1 MKKFFVGLLL
11 GLLNKF
17 FISIVFA
24 LASPMVFAFIS
35 KLSTGYWFKL
45 LRNPFIYCILGLFLV
60 WFAASFVYKI
70 LLLRKNNK
78 SLNSEV
84 FRFGRET
91 FGPLSYKG
99 VIWRIKGDRDHRGF
113 VIVRSLYADTP
124 AMCPKCRT
132 ELEEYKKIL
141 GSYKWKCIDCG
152 FEKIN
157 KNNFYFEAGRAGK
170 IARRDAED
178 AWKLFK
184 MQERDN
190 Y

>member
-1 MKKFFVGLLL
+1 MKKFLLSLLL

-17 FISIVFA
+17 VISIVFNI
-24 LASPMVFAFIS
+24 ASPIVFAFIS
-35 KLSTGYWFKL
+35 KFSTGDWFKL
-45 LRNPFIYCILGLFLV
+45 LHNPLIDCIFGLLLV
-60 WFAASFVYKI
+60 WFVASFVYKI
-70 LLLRKNNK
+70 LLLRKNNRA
-78 SLNSEV
+78 SNSDM
-84 FRFGRET
+84 FRFGGET
-91 FGPLSYKG
+91 IGPLSYKE
-99 VIWRIKGDRDHRGF
+99 VIWRIKGDRDHKGF
-113 VIVRSLYADTP
+113 VIQRSLYADTP

-170 IARRDAED
+170 IARRDAEN